1 MKRLFCDVANGQR
14 LGMKMES
21 GCNRTF
27 AAPAKLATSGAADG
41 NLPVRRGAVRL
52 RNDKGALRMNVGMRV
67 RGGLLAA
74 LITCA
79 VPVVAATLASM
90 LVSSPVAAQT
100 VDSIQVEG
108 NRRVE
113 LETIRSYFK
122 PGPGGKL
129 DQGRIDDGL
138 KALIETGLFQDVRI
152 NQAGGRLV
160 VTVVENPVIGRLA
173 FEGNKKV
180 KDDQLSA
187 EIQSKPRGTL
197 SRPMVQSDAQR
208 IAEIYRHQGRY
219 DVQVTPE
226 IIEQPNNR
234 VDLIFTITE
243 GSKTGVKS
251 VEFVGN
257 SFYSSYRLK
266 DVIKTR
272 ESNILSFL
280 GGADLYDPDRI
291 EADRDLI
298 RRYYLK
304 HGFADVQVVAAL
316 TEYDPERK
324 GFLVTF
330 KIEEGQQYR
339 VATVDFRSSIATL
352 DGDSLR
358 GFSHI
363 FVGSLYNAEAL
374 EKSVEEMQIEASRR
388 GYAFAIVKPRGDRNF
403 DAHTVSITFAI
414 DEGPRTYI
422 ERINV
427 RGNTRTR
434 DYVIRREFDISEGD
448 AYNRALVDRAER
460 RLKNLDFFK
469 TVKITTEPG
478 SSSDRVILIVDLEE
492 KSTGD
497 FSVSGGYSTTD
508 GPLAE
513 VSVSERN
520 FLGRG
525 LYAKASVTY
534 GEFARG
540 LTISLVEPYLLDYR
554 VALGLDMFYRE
565 QLANSYISYGTK
577 TIGFSPRLGFGL
589 REDLTLQVRYS
600 LYQTTVDLPSYLS
613 NCNNLFPTPGGP
625 TNPAGL
631 PFFPTPNYINQ
642 VDGPG
647 FTADPTGNAQNG
659 LLPGCLSDGE
669 SSLPVRQEL
678 ASGATWTSAVGYSL
692 DYNTLDNN
700 KNPTDGLFIDFKQ
713 DFAGVGGDVSY
724 IKSTIDAKYYAP
736 LVADVVGLIHVQS
749 GMLNQM
755 GNYGIR
761 MLDNFQMGPNLIRG
775 FAPNGIGPRDL
786 TFFPFTG
793 TGDALGGTKYWGASA
808 ELQMPFWFLPKE
820 VGLKGAIYAD
830 AGSLWDYKGPT
841 SWAATGEINGMVPN
855 NNFGKPGQ
863 PQFVYCACAMQF
875 DDSNVVRTS
884 VGVGLIW
891 ASPFGPLR
899 FDFAVPITKGKY
911 DVVQEFKFGGG
922 TSF

>member
-1 MKRLFCDVANGQR
+1 
-14 LGMKMES
+14 
-21 GCNRTF
+21 
-27 AAPAKLATSGAADG
+27 
-41 NLPVRRGAVRL
+41 
-52 RNDKGALRMNVGMRV
+52 MNVGMRV

-74 LITCA
+74 LVMCA
-79 VPVVAATLASM
+79 LPVVGTLAAI
-90 LVSSPVAAQT
+90 LVSPPAAAQT
-100 VDSIQVEG
+100 VSSIQVEG

-122 PGPGGKL
+122 PGPGGRL
-129 DQGRIDDGL
+129 DQAAIDDGL
-138 KALIETGLFQDVRI
+138 KALIETGLFQDVKI
-152 NQAGGRLV
+152 NSAGGRLL
-160 VTVVENPVIGRLA
+160 VTVVENPVIGRVA

-180 KDDQLSA
+180 KDEQLSA

-208 IAEIYRHQGRY
+208 IAEIYRRSGRY
-219 DVQVTPE
+219 DVHVNPE

-243 GSKTGVKS
+243 GPKTGVKS
-251 VEFVGN
+251 IEFIGN
-257 SFYSSYRLK
+257 TTYSSYRLK
-266 DVIKTR
+266 DVIKTH
-272 ESNILSFL
+272 ESNLLSFL
-280 GGADLYDPDRI
+280 ASGDVYDPDRV

-298 RRYYLK
+298 RRFYLK

-339 VATVDFRSSIATL
+339 VAAVDFQSSIATL
-352 DGDSLR
+352 NGNDLR
-358 GFSHI
+358 SFSRVNI
-363 FVGSLYNAEAL
+363 GSLYNAEAL

-388 GYAFAIVKPRGDRNF
+388 GYAFAIVRPRGDRNF
-403 DAHTVSITFAI
+403 ENRTVSIVFSI

-460 RLKNLDFFK
+460 RLKNLDYFK

-508 GPLAE
+508 GALAE
-513 VSVSERN
+513 VSISERN

-525 LYAKASVTY
+525 LFAKASVTY
-534 GEFARG
+534 GQYARG
-540 LTISLVEPYLLDYR
+540 YSLSFVEPYLLDYR
-554 VALGLDMFYRE
+554 VALGLDLFQRQ

-577 TIGFSPRLGFGL
+577 TLGFSPRLGFAL
-589 REDLTLQVRYS
+589 REDLSLQLRYS
-600 LYQTTVDLPSYLS
+600 IYQQEISLPSFLA
-613 NCNNLFPTPGGP
+613 NCNNNPG
-625 TNPAGL
+625 
-631 PFFPTPNYINQ
+631 
-642 VDGPG
+642 
-647 FTADPTGNAQNG
+647 NG
-659 LLPGCLSDGE
+659 LLAFNPSPAWVNANGAAAATALGAVDSTGLGLWCYADGE
-669 SSLPVRQEL
+669 ASLPVRKEL
-678 ASGATWTSAVGYSL
+678 ASGKTLTSSLGYSL

-700 KNPTDGLFIDFKQ
+700 KNPTDGLLIDFKQ

-724 IKSTIDAKYYAP
+724 LKSAVDAKYYTP
-736 LVADVVGLIHVQS
+736 LVSDIVGLAHIQ
-749 GMLNQM
+749 GGILNKV
-755 GNYGIR
+755 GNTELR
-761 MLDNFQMGPNLIRG
+761 MLDQFQMGPNLVRG
-775 FAPNGIGPRDL
+775 FAPNGIGPRDIN
-786 TFFPFTG
+786 PYG
-793 TGDALGGTKYWGASA
+793 TQDALGGTKYWGASY

-820 VGLKGAIYAD
+820 VGLKGAVYAD
-830 AGSLWDYKGPT
+830 AGGLFDYQGPT
-841 SWAATGEINGMVPN
+841 SWAATGEVNVPGCTPPTPQPAPN
-855 NNFGKPGQ
+855 PGTCLGLQ
-863 PQFVYCACAMQF
+863 Y
-875 DDSNVVRTS
+875 DKGNTVRTS

-899 FDFAVPITKGKY
+899 FDYAVPLTKGKF
-911 DVVQEFKFGGG
+911 DRVQQFKFGGG